1 MTLRGRLGA
10 LEEPRFRLLWLGQ
23 TASAL
28 GDSLIFVALPFAVLQ
43 VGGGAAGLGLVLA
56 AFTLS
61 RAVFIVVGGV
71 WSDRLP
77 RRLVMLT
84 CDVIRAAVD
93 VFTAVAL
100 LTGAM
105 EPWMFV
111 VTASI
116 FGAATAF
123 FGPASTGL
131 VPHTISEGRLQ
142 QANALLGLSRSATSI
157 FGPALSGLL
166 VAATDPGWVYGI
178 DAVSFVVS
186 AGFLFALRLPR
197 IEPSPRQR
205 FLSDLGD
212 GFREA
217 WSRIWLRAGFLGAGV
232 ANVGIGVFAVLGPLI
247 VQRELGGAAAYGLIL
262 TGGAIGGV
270 AGGLLALRLRPRNPV
285 PLCLV
290 AWSLSS
296 LPSLALLPPLPALAI
311 AGANGLFVAGIA
323 YGNTIWETLLQREIP
338 PERLSR
344 VSAFD
349 WMVSLIF
356 MPLGQ
361 ALAGPLSD
369 VVGVEP
375 VLVAAALLVLVPC
388 YGLLVLPAIRHGP
401 KLGPTVSPGRVVVPG
416 TGTGPGEPV
425 GVDGD

>member
-10 LEEPRFRLLWLGQ
+10 LEERPFRLLWLGQ
-23 TASAL
+23 SASSL

-56 AFTLS
+56 AYTLS
-61 RAVFIVVGGV
+61 RALFIVVGGV

-84 CDVIRAAVD
+84 CDAIRAAVD

-100 LTGAM
+100 LTGVM

-131 VPHTISEGRLQ
+131 IPHTISEGRLQ

-157 FGPALSGLL
+157 FGPGLSGVL
-166 VAATDPGWVYGI
+166 VALTDPGWVYAI
-178 DAVSFVVS
+178 DAVSFLVS
-186 AGFLFALRLPR
+186 AGFLLALRLPR
-197 IEPSPRQR
+197 IEPPPRQR
-205 FLSDLGD
+205 FLADLRD
-212 GFREA
+212 GMREA
-217 WSRIWLRAGFLGAGV
+217 WSRVWLRAGFLASGV

-247 VQRELGGAAAYGLIL
+247 TEEELGGAAAYGLIL

-270 AGGLLALRLRPRNPV
+270 VGGLMALRLRPRRPV
-285 PLCLV
+285 PFCLV

-296 LPSLALLPPLPALAI
+296 LPSLALLPPLPALAVS
-311 AGANGLFVAGIA
+311 AANGLFVLGIA
-323 YGNTIWETLLQREIP
+323 YGNAVWETLLQREIP

-361 ALAGPLSD
+361 ALAGPLSEA
-369 VVGVEP
+369 VGVEP

-401 KLGPTVSPGRVVVPG
+401 TLGPTPVPSLSSGSAGESPAPA
-416 TGTGPGEPV
+416 PLDPLP
-425 GVDGD
+425 

>member
-10 LEEPRFRLLWLGQ
+10 LEERQFRLLWLGQ
-23 TASAL
+23 STSAL

-61 RAVFIVVGGV
+61 RAAFIVVGGV

-77 RRLVMLT
+77 RRLVMLA
-84 CDVIRAAVD
+84 CDLIRAAVD
-93 VFTAVAL
+93 VFTAIAL

-123 FGPASTGL
+123 FAPASTGL

-166 VAATDPGWVYGI
+166 VALTDPGWVYAL
-178 DAVSFVVS
+178 DAASFVIS
-186 AGFLFALRLPR
+186 AGFLLALRLPR
-197 IEPSPRQR
+197 IEPPARQR
-205 FLSDLGD
+205 FLADLGD

-217 WSRIWLRAGFLGAGV
+217 WSRVWLRAGFMASGV
-232 ANVGIGVFAVLGPLI
+232 ANVGIGVFSVLGPLI
-247 VQRELGGAAAYGLIL
+247 AEEELGGAAAYGVIL

-270 AGGLLALRLRPRNPV
+270 FGGLIALRSTPRHPV
-285 PLCLV
+285 PFCLV

-311 AGANGLFVAGIA
+311 SAVNGLFVGGIVF
-323 YGNTIWETLLQREIP
+323 GNTVWETLLQREIP
-338 PERLSR
+338 TERLSR

-361 ALAGPLSD
+361 ALAGPLAD
-369 VVGVEP
+369 AVGVEP

-401 KLGPTVSPGRVVVPG
+401 TLSASEVPTGSPASS
-416 TGTGPGEPV
+416 
-425 GVDGD
+425 